1 MNVASRKACLFG
13 KGHTAGMALIPA
25 GAFKM
30 GDTLNGENK
39 PKPTVNVIY
48 ETAYLIIAC
57 CILFAGGATGQTQQT
72 LTSWQRK
79 YRLTPP
85 HHSRHS
91 KWGLHKPRQ
100 AGRCLLFRGPYHR
113 AIQDFDQAIRLKP
126 NDASFFFYHRSI
138 VLIARK
144 GSRLGLSRTSPRPQS
159 QEVQIY
165 NQNTSSMIVGPNYMP
180 NRGITM
186 AIMEVRMKYIG
197 FGNAGLNAGLMNNLG
212 HR

>member
-1 MNVASRKACLFG
+1 
-13 KGHTAGMALIPA
+13 MALIPA

-48 ETAYLIIAC
+48 EHCLSNNSMLYPFCWRGNRSDTANLDELAE
-57 CILFAGGATGQTQQT
+57 Q
-72 LTSWQRK
+72 
-79 YRLTPP
+79 YRLRPP
-85 HHSRHS
+85 
-91 KWGLHKPRQ
+91 KPLTTLQMGVFINLVKR
-100 AGRCLLFRGPYHR
+100 GECLLFRGPYDR

-138 VLIARK
+138 VLRAQGQQARAVADFAK
-144 GSRLGLSRTSPRPQS
+144 TTQLSQ
-159 QEVQIY
+159 QVQIY
-165 NQNTSSMIVGPNYMP
+165 NQNTSSMIVGPNCMP